1 MSGRWRCHVW
11 TLANA
16 PSMGSFPLPGTYCQ
30 PVPDSSFYAYP
41 VLIFRTGIPFG
52 VVLHPVD
59 VGLAICGGD
68 GDERRSLCHA
78 LRGDKS
84 LVGAAPCIV
93 GNYLAGIAVGGG
105 EVRQAH
111 GADA

>member
-1 MSGRWRCHVW
+1 
-11 TLANA
+11 
-16 PSMGSFPLPGTYCQ
+16 MGSFPLPGTYCQ

-52 VVLHPVD
+52 VVLQPID

-68 GDERRSLCHA
+68 GDECCARRHA
-78 LRGDKS
+78 VWGDKS
-84 LVGAAPCIV
+84 LVDAVPCIV